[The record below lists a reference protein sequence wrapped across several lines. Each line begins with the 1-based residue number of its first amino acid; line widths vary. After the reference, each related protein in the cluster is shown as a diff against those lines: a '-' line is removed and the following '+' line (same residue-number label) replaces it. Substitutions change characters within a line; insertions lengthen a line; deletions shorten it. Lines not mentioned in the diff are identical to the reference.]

1 MLPLKICL
9 AFLLDSRLGDP
20 PHWPHPVRW
29 LGRLISWLEPRL
41 RRQFSD
47 LRLAGVVL
55 VLLCLAVTAAAVSL
69 TQALACRLGAIWG
82 FLTDVL
88 LLYWALALKDLRD
101 HALAVYQALAARDL
115 PRARTELARIV
126 GRDTAALSEAGVIR
140 ATVETVAENTV
151 DGVLSPLFY
160 AFLGGPLGAW
170 LFKTSST
177 LDSMVG
183 YLDDRYREFGWASAR
198 LDDLANWLP
207 ARLSCLFF
215 CGAAAL
221 LRLDWREGWRTCRR
235 DARKP
240 ASPNA
245 GWPEAA
251 VSGILGIRLG
261 GPSSY
266 QGRLVAKPWLGS
278 GNREPVPADILAAI
292 RLLYPAS
299 LLALISFALLSFLTN
314 LVFS

>member
-9 AFLLDSRLGDP
+9 AFLLDSLLGDP

-41 RRQFSD
+41 RRRFVEPRQ
-47 LRLAGVVL
+47 AGVVL
-55 VLLCLAVTAAAVSL
+55 VLLCLAATAAAVGL
-69 TQALACRLGAIWG
+69 TRTVALSLGAIWG
-82 FLTDVL
+82 FLADVL
-88 LLYWALALKDLRD
+88 LLYWALALKDLKD
-101 HALAVYQALAARDL
+101 HALAVHQALAARDL

-170 LFKTSST
+170 LFKASST

-183 YLDDRYREFGWASAR
+183 YLDERYREFGWASAR

-207 ARLSCLFF
+207 ARLSCLFL

-221 LRLDWREGWRTCRR
+221 LGLDWREGWRTCRR
-235 DARKP
+235 DARKL

-245 GWPEAA
+245 GWPEAT
-251 VSGILGIRLG
+251 VSGILGIKLG

-266 QGRLVAKPWLGS
+266 QGRLVTKPWLGTGS
-278 GNREPVPADILAAI
+278 REPVPADILIAV
-292 RLLYPAS
+292 RLLYLAS
-299 LLALISFALLSFLTN
+299 VLALGSFL
-314 LVFS
+314 LLFLLGSRFF